1 MPNQNQ
7 SGPKQQDLKPLARQI
22 FQETLA
28 GIDISEA
35 MQSKLQRVGSR
46 ITVNGAEI
54 DLAAYDRVLAIAM
67 GKVSVAAA
75 RALIDLLAPEPSAS
89 AADAPV
95 AAGIAIDGI
104 LVAPYSLL
112 TTVPGFRAIGAGHPL
127 PDEGS
132 VFAARE
138 ILTMLRSADEHTL
151 IFFLLSGGGSA
162 LVALPL
168 DPAVSLDEL
177 RELHRQLIGCG
188 ASIGEINTVR
198 KHLSAIKG
206 GRLAA
211 AAPTAMKITLGITDV
226 PAGEESALASGPTL
240 PDPTTSLDAYHVA
253 ERYGLLKRLPLTI
266 QANLTRPEFLP
277 ETPKPGDPA
286 FAHSHFELIL
296 KMEDLFHHAHLA
308 AQCRGCITICDD
320 ATDDW
325 PIEKAADY
333 LLGELDRLAESN
345 PGHRVTLIADGELRS
360 PVTGDGVG
368 GRNSAFVLTCVE
380 KIAGK
385 NITVLSAGTDGQD
398 GSSPAAGA
406 VADGDTLARARAMG
420 LDVADYMQRCDSYT
434 FFKKLGDALETGPT
448 GNNLRDLRILIAQGT
463 KPNQT
468 GGQSK

>member
-1 MPNQNQ
+1 MMLFRVDIMPNQNQ
-7 SGPKQQDLKPLARQI
+7 PDPKQQDLKPLARHI

-46 ITVNGAEI
+46 ITVDGAEI
-54 DLAAYDRVLAIAM
+54 DLAAYDRVFAIAM

-75 RALIDLLAPEPSAS
+75 RALIDLLAPEPAAS
-89 AADAPV
+89 AADAPL
-95 AAGIAIDGI
+95 ATGIAIDGI

-198 KHLSAIKG
+198 KHLSAVKG

-211 AAPTAMKITLGITDV
+211 AAPTATKITLGITVV
-226 PAGEESALASGPTL
+226 PAGE
-240 PDPTTSLDAYHVA
+240 
-253 ERYGLLKRLPLTI
+253 
-266 QANLTRPEFLP
+266 
-277 ETPKPGDPA
+277 
-286 FAHSHFELIL
+286 
-296 KMEDLFHHAHLA
+296 
-308 AQCRGCITICDD
+308 
-320 ATDDW
+320 
-325 PIEKAADY
+325 
-333 LLGELDRLAESN
+333 
-345 PGHRVTLIADGELRS
+345 
-360 PVTGDGVG
+360 
-368 GRNSAFVLTCVE
+368 
-380 KIAGK
+380 
-385 NITVLSAGTDGQD
+385 
-398 GSSPAAGA
+398 
-406 VADGDTLARARAMG
+406 
-420 LDVADYMQRCDSYT
+420 
-434 FFKKLGDALETGPT
+434 
-448 GNNLRDLRILIAQGT
+448 
-463 KPNQT
+463 
-468 GGQSK
+468 